1 PRDARNEFLAHIAK
15 RTPTGRWKR
24 LRSSASAEQCG
35 VQPSLT
41 HLRGSQPEKVAHVTA
56 PFLGRESRRETEIN
70 AS

>member
-1 PRDARNEFLAHIAK
+1 MVQVGSRN
-15 RTPTGRWKR
+15 PTLPGNPMAT
-24 LRSSASAEQCG
+24 ASYTTSMD
-35 VQPSLT
+35 VT